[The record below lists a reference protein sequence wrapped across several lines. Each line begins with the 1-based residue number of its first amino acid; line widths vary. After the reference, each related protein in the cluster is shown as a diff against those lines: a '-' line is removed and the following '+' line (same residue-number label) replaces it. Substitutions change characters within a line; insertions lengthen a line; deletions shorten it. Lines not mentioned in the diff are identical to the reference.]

1 MRSERSVATVADE
14 PQDTANAARI
24 LWLTPARVLQLVA
37 ILIAAY
43 CVLVVVRAL
52 RGVLVMLL
60 VSLFLSFAAEPAV
73 QFLARRGVRR
83 GLATGAVFL
92 VGLLVTAG
100 MVVAMVP
107 LFVQQVTDLIDSVPR
122 SINDLNGILDGLPL
136 IPSVEVTPELEV
148 ELRGLALEFGERART
163 VALGA
168 AGNVVS
174 LGATAFAALFQLLA
188 VGLVTFYLVTDGPR
202 LRRTLARPLP
212 PERQREMLAIWELA
226 IAKTGGYIYSRLLLA
241 FACGLAHL
249 LLLLI
254 LGVPFALPLA
264 LWVGVTSAF
273 VPVVGT
279 YLGGVLLVLVALV
292 NNPINALW
300 VVAFIVLYQ
309 QLENYALAPA
319 IQSRTMDVHPAVAFV
334 AVLIGGTLL
343 GGVGA
348 LLALPATAILQAL
361 LSTYVR
367 RHSLIDELRD
377 VALPQEPTRR
387 PSRSEKR
394 PKQMPA

>member
-1 MRSERSVATVADE
+1 M
-14 PQDTANAARI
+14 
-24 LWLTPARVLQLVA
+24 TPARLFQLVA
-37 ILIAAY
+37 ILVAAY
-43 CVLVVVRAL
+43 CVLAIVRAL

-83 GLATGAVFL
+83 GLATGVVFL
-92 VGLLVTAG
+92 VGLLVAAG

-122 SINDLNGILDGLPL
+122 SINDLNDILDGLPL

-148 ELRGLALEFGERART
+148 ELRNLALEFGERART

-174 LGATAFAALFQLLA
+174 LGATAFGALLQLLA
-188 VGLVTFYLVTDGPR
+188 VGLVTFYLVADGPR

-249 LLLLI
+249 LLLLV

-292 NNPINALW
+292 NNPFNALW
-300 VVAFIVLYQ
+300 VVAFVVLYQ

-334 AVLIGGTLL
+334 AVLVGGTLL

-348 LLALPATAILQAL
+348 LLALPATAIIQAL

-377 VALPQEPTRR
+377 VALPPEPTRR
-387 PSRSEKR
+387 PSRSEKQ

>member
-83 GLATGAVFL
+83 GFATGAVFL
-92 VGLLVTAG
+92 VGLLVAAG

-122 SINDLNGILDGLPL
+122 SINDLNEIVDGLPL

-148 ELRGLALEFGERART
+148 ELRSLALEFGERART

-348 LLALPATAILQAL
+348 LLALPATAIIQAL

>member
-1 MRSERSVATVADE
+1 MRSDRSVATVADE
-14 PQDTANAARI
+14 PQRIATAARSV
-24 LWLTPARVLQLVA
+24 WMTPARLFQLVA
-37 ILIAAY
+37 ILVAAY
-43 CVLVVVRAL
+43 CVLAIVRAL

-83 GLATGAVFL
+83 GLATGVVFL
-92 VGLLVTAG
+92 VGLLVAAG

-107 LFVQQVTDLIDSVPR
+107 LFVQQVTDLINSVPR
-122 SINDLNGILDGLPL
+122 SINDLNDILDGLPL

-148 ELRGLALEFGERART
+148 ELRNLALEFGERART

-174 LGATAFAALFQLLA
+174 LGATAFGALLQLLA
-188 VGLVTFYLVTDGPR
+188 VGLVTFYLVADGPR

-249 LLLLI
+249 LLLLV

-292 NNPINALW
+292 NNPFNALW
-300 VVAFIVLYQ
+300 VVAFVVLYQ

-334 AVLIGGTLL
+334 AVLVGGTLL

-348 LLALPATAILQAL
+348 LLALPATAIIQAL

-377 VALPQEPTRR
+377 VALPPEPTRR
-387 PSRSEKR
+387 PSRSEKQ

>member
-1 MRSERSVATVADE
+1 M
-14 PQDTANAARI
+14 
-24 LWLTPARVLQLVA
+24 TPARLFQLVA
-37 ILIAAY
+37 ILVAAY
-43 CVLVVVRAL
+43 CVLAIVRAL

-83 GLATGAVFL
+83 GLATGMVFL
-92 VGLLVTAG
+92 VGLLVAAG

-107 LFVQQVTDLIDSVPR
+107 LFVQQVTDLINSVPR
-122 SINDLNGILDGLPL
+122 SINDLNDILDGLPL

-148 ELRGLALEFGERART
+148 ELRNLALEFGERART

-174 LGATAFAALFQLLA
+174 LGATAFGALLQLLA
-188 VGLVTFYLVTDGPR
+188 VGLVTFYLVADGPR

-249 LLLLI
+249 LLLLV

-292 NNPINALW
+292 NNPFNALW
-300 VVAFIVLYQ
+300 VVAFVVLYQ

-334 AVLIGGTLL
+334 AVLVGGTLL

-348 LLALPATAILQAL
+348 LLALPATAIIQAL

-377 VALPQEPTRR
+377 VALPPEPTRR
-387 PSRSEKR
+387 PSRSEKQ

>member
-1 MRSERSVATVADE
+1 V
-14 PQDTANAARI
+14 
-24 LWLTPARVLQLVA
+24 WLTPPRLLQLVT
-37 ILIAAY
+37 ILVAAY
-43 CVLVVVRAL
+43 CILAIVRAL

-60 VSLFLSFAAEPAV
+60 VALFLSFAAEPAV

-83 GLATGAVFL
+83 GLATGVVFV
-92 VGLLVTAG
+92 VGLLVATG

-122 SINDLNGILDGLPL
+122 SINDLNEILDGLPF

-174 LGATAFAALFQLLA
+174 LGATAFGALFQLLA
-188 VGLVTFYLVTDGPR
+188 VGLVTFYLVADGPR

-249 LLLLI
+249 LLLLL

-334 AVLIGGTLL
+334 SVLIGGTLL

-348 LLALPATAILQAL
+348 LLALPATAIIQAL

-377 VALPQEPTRR
+377 VALPSEPQQR
-387 PSRSEKR
+387 PSRSGPR
-394 PKQMPA
+394 TKQMPA

>member
-1 MRSERSVATVADE
+1 V
-14 PQDTANAARI
+14 
-24 LWLTPARVLQLVA
+24 WLTPPRLLQLVT
-37 ILIAAY
+37 ILVAAY
-43 CVLVVVRAL
+43 FILAIVRAL

-60 VSLFLSFAAEPAV
+60 VALFLSFAAEPAV
-73 QFLARRGVRR
+73 QFLARRGVQR
-83 GLATGAVFL
+83 GLATGVVFV
-92 VGLLVTAG
+92 VGLLVATG

-122 SINDLNGILDGLPL
+122 SINDLNEILDGLPF

-174 LGATAFAALFQLLA
+174 LGATAFGALFQLLA
-188 VGLVTFYLVTDGPR
+188 VGLVTFYLVADGPR

-249 LLLLI
+249 LLLLL

-334 AVLIGGTLL
+334 SVLIGGTLL

-348 LLALPATAILQAL
+348 LLALPATAIIQAL

-377 VALPQEPTRR
+377 VALPSEPQQR
-387 PSRSEKR
+387 PSRSGPR
-394 PKQMPA
+394 TKQMPA

>member
-92 VGLLVTAG
+92 VGLLVAAG

-188 VGLVTFYLVTDGPR
+188 VGLVTFYLFADGPR
-202 LRRTLARPLP
+202 LRRALARPLP

-309 QLENYALAPA
+309 QLENYALAPT

-348 LLALPATAILQAL
+348 LLALPATAIIQAL

>member
-1 MRSERSVATVADE
+1 V
-14 PQDTANAARI
+14 
-24 LWLTPARVLQLVA
+24 WLTPPRLLQLVT
-37 ILIAAY
+37 ILVAAY
-43 CVLVVVRAL
+43 CILAIVRAL

-60 VSLFLSFAAEPAV
+60 VALFLSFAAEPAV

-83 GLATGAVFL
+83 GLATGVVFV
-92 VGLLVTAG
+92 VGLLVATG

-122 SINDLNGILDGLPL
+122 SINDLNEILDGLPF

-174 LGATAFAALFQLLA
+174 LGATAFGALFQLLA
-188 VGLVTFYLVTDGPR
+188 VGLVTFYLVADGPR

-249 LLLLI
+249 LLLLL

-300 VVAFIVLYQ
+300 VAAFIVLYQ

-334 AVLIGGTLL
+334 SVLIGGTLL

-348 LLALPATAILQAL
+348 LLALPATAIIQAL

-377 VALPQEPTRR
+377 VALPSEPQQR
-387 PSRSEKR
+387 PSRSR
-394 PKQMPA
+394 PRTKQMPA

>member
-1 MRSERSVATVADE
+1 VRSERSVATVADE
-14 PQDTANAARI
+14 PQDTANAARF

-92 VGLLVTAG
+92 VGLLVAAG

-122 SINDLNGILDGLPL
+122 SINDLNEILDGLPL

-241 FACGLAHL
+241 FACGLAHV

-309 QLENYALAPA
+309 QLENYALAPT

-348 LLALPATAILQAL
+348 LLALPATAIIQAL

>member
-1 MRSERSVATVADE
+1 MADE
-14 PQDTANAARI
+14 PQDTATAARI
-24 LWLTPARVLQLVA
+24 VWLTPARLLQLVA

-83 GLATGAVFL
+83 GFATGAVFL

-122 SINDLNGILDGLPL
+122 SINDLNEILDGLPL

-188 VGLVTFYLVTDGPR
+188 VGLVTFYLVADGPR
-202 LRRTLARPLP
+202 LRRALARPLP

>member
-1 MRSERSVATVADE
+1 M
-14 PQDTANAARI
+14 
-24 LWLTPARVLQLVA
+24 TPARLFQLVA
-37 ILIAAY
+37 ILVAAY
-43 CVLVVVRAL
+43 CVLAIVRAL

-83 GLATGAVFL
+83 GLATGVVFL
-92 VGLLVTAG
+92 VGLLVAAG

-122 SINDLNGILDGLPL
+122 SINDLNDILDGLPL

-148 ELRGLALEFGERART
+148 ELRNLALEFGERART

-174 LGATAFAALFQLLA
+174 LGATAFGALLQLLA
-188 VGLVTFYLVTDGPR
+188 VGLVTFYLVADGPR

-249 LLLLI
+249 LLLLV

-292 NNPINALW
+292 NNPFNALW
-300 VVAFIVLYQ
+300 VVAFVVLYQ

-334 AVLIGGTLL
+334 AVLVGGTLL

-348 LLALPATAILQAL
+348 LLALPATAIIQAL

-367 RHSLIDELRD
+367 RHSLIDELHD
-377 VALPQEPTRR
+377 VALPPEPTRR
-387 PSRSEKR
+387 PSRSEKQ

>member
-1 MRSERSVATVADE
+1 MADE
-14 PQDTANAARI
+14 PQRIATAARSV
-24 LWLTPARVLQLVA
+24 WMTPARLFQLVA
-37 ILIAAY
+37 ILVAAY
-43 CVLVVVRAL
+43 CVLAIVRAL

-83 GLATGAVFL
+83 GLATGVVFL
-92 VGLLVTAG
+92 VGLLVAAG

-107 LFVQQVTDLIDSVPR
+107 LFVEQVTDLIDSVPR
-122 SINDLNGILDGLPL
+122 SINDLNDILDGLPL

-148 ELRGLALEFGERART
+148 ELRNLALEFGERART

-174 LGATAFAALFQLLA
+174 LGATAFGALLQLLA
-188 VGLVTFYLVTDGPR
+188 VGLVTFYLVADGPR

-249 LLLLI
+249 LLLLV

-292 NNPINALW
+292 NNPFNALW
-300 VVAFIVLYQ
+300 VVAFVVLYQ

-334 AVLIGGTLL
+334 AVLVGGTLL

-348 LLALPATAILQAL
+348 LLALPATAIIQAL

-367 RHSLIDELRD
+367 RHSLIDELHD
-377 VALPQEPTRR
+377 VALPPEPTRR
-387 PSRSEKR
+387 PSRSEKQ

>member
-1 MRSERSVATVADE
+1 M
-14 PQDTANAARI
+14 
-24 LWLTPARVLQLVA
+24 TPARLFQLVA
-37 ILIAAY
+37 ILVAAY
-43 CVLVVVRAL
+43 CVLAIVRAL

-83 GLATGAVFL
+83 GLATGVVFL
-92 VGLLVTAG
+92 VGLLVAAG

-107 LFVQQVTDLIDSVPR
+107 LFVQQVTDLINSVPR
-122 SINDLNGILDGLPL
+122 SINDLNDILDGLPL

-148 ELRGLALEFGERART
+148 ELRNLALEFGERART

-174 LGATAFAALFQLLA
+174 LGATAFGALLQLLA
-188 VGLVTFYLVTDGPR
+188 VGLVTFYLVADGPR

-249 LLLLI
+249 LLLLV

-292 NNPINALW
+292 NNPFNALW
-300 VVAFIVLYQ
+300 VVAFVVLYQ

-334 AVLIGGTLL
+334 AVLVGGTLL

-348 LLALPATAILQAL
+348 LLALPATAIIQAL

-377 VALPQEPTRR
+377 VALPPEPTRR
-387 PSRSEKR
+387 PSRSEKQ

>member
-1 MRSERSVATVADE
+1 V
-14 PQDTANAARI
+14 
-24 LWLTPARVLQLVA
+24 WLTPPRLLQLVT
-37 ILIAAY
+37 ILVAAY
-43 CVLVVVRAL
+43 FILAIVRAL

-60 VSLFLSFAAEPAV
+60 VALFLSFAAEPAV

-83 GLATGAVFL
+83 GLATGVVFV
-92 VGLLVTAG
+92 VGLLVATG

-122 SINDLNGILDGLPL
+122 SINDLNEILDGLPF

-174 LGATAFAALFQLLA
+174 LGATAFGALFQLLA
-188 VGLVTFYLVTDGPR
+188 VGLVTFYLVADGPR

-249 LLLLI
+249 LLLLL

-319 IQSRTMDVHPAVAFV
+319 VQSRTMDVHPAVAFV
-334 AVLIGGTLL
+334 SVLIGGTLL

-348 LLALPATAILQAL
+348 LLALPATAIIQAL

-377 VALPQEPTRR
+377 VALPSEPQQR
-387 PSRSEKR
+387 PSRSR
-394 PKQMPA
+394 PRTKQMPA

>member
-1 MRSERSVATVADE
+1 V
-14 PQDTANAARI
+14 
-24 LWLTPARVLQLVA
+24 WLTPPRLLQLVT
-37 ILIAAY
+37 ILVAAY
-43 CVLVVVRAL
+43 CILAIVRAL

-60 VSLFLSFAAEPAV
+60 VALFLSFAAEPAV

-83 GLATGAVFL
+83 GLATGVVFV
-92 VGLLVTAG
+92 VGLLVATG

-122 SINDLNGILDGLPL
+122 SINDLNEILDGLPF

-174 LGATAFAALFQLLA
+174 LGATAFGALFQLLA
-188 VGLVTFYLVTDGPR
+188 VGLVTFYLVADGPR

-249 LLLLI
+249 LLLLL

-334 AVLIGGTLL
+334 SVLIGGTLL
-343 GGVGA
+343 GSVGA
-348 LLALPATAILQAL
+348 LLALPATAIIQAL

-377 VALPQEPTRR
+377 VALPSEPQQR
-387 PSRSEKR
+387 PSRSGPR
-394 PKQMPA
+394 TKQMPA

>member
-1 MRSERSVATVADE
+1 V
-14 PQDTANAARI
+14 
-24 LWLTPARVLQLVA
+24 WLTPPRLLQLVT
-37 ILIAAY
+37 ILVAAY
-43 CVLVVVRAL
+43 CILAIVRAL

-60 VSLFLSFAAEPAV
+60 VALFLSFAAEPAV
-73 QFLARRGVRR
+73 QFLARRGVQR
-83 GLATGAVFL
+83 GLATGVVFV
-92 VGLLVTAG
+92 VGLLVATG

-122 SINDLNGILDGLPL
+122 SINDLNEILDGLPF

-174 LGATAFAALFQLLA
+174 LGATAFGALFQLLA
-188 VGLVTFYLVTDGPR
+188 VGLVTFYLVADGPR

-249 LLLLI
+249 LLLLL

-334 AVLIGGTLL
+334 SVLIGGTLL

-348 LLALPATAILQAL
+348 LLALPATAIIQAL

-377 VALPQEPTRR
+377 VALPSEPQQR
-387 PSRSEKR
+387 PSRSR
-394 PKQMPA
+394 PRTKQMPA

>member
-1 MRSERSVATVADE
+1 MTTTADE
-14 PQDTANAARI
+14 PRPTASPPRGV
-24 LWLTPARVLQLVA
+24 WLTLPRLLQLVT
-37 ILIAAY
+37 ILVAAY
-43 CVLVVVRAL
+43 CILAIVRAL

-60 VSLFLSFAAEPAV
+60 VALFLSFAAEPAV

-83 GLATGAVFL
+83 GLATGVVFV
-92 VGLLVTAG
+92 VGLLVATG

-122 SINDLNGILDGLPL
+122 SINDLNEILDGLPF

-174 LGATAFAALFQLLA
+174 LGATAFGALFQLLA
-188 VGLVTFYLVTDGPR
+188 VGLVTFYLVADGPR

-249 LLLLI
+249 LLLLL

-334 AVLIGGTLL
+334 SVLIGGTLL

-348 LLALPATAILQAL
+348 LLALPATAIIQAL

-377 VALPQEPTRR
+377 VALPSEPQQR
-387 PSRSEKR
+387 PSRSGPR
-394 PKQMPA
+394 TKQMPA

>member
-1 MRSERSVATVADE
+1 V
-14 PQDTANAARI
+14 
-24 LWLTPARVLQLVA
+24 WLTPPRLLQLVT
-37 ILIAAY
+37 ILVAAY
-43 CVLVVVRAL
+43 FILAIVRAL

-60 VSLFLSFAAEPAV
+60 VALFLSFAAEPAV

-83 GLATGAVFL
+83 GLATGVVFV
-92 VGLLVTAG
+92 VGLLVATG

-122 SINDLNGILDGLPL
+122 SINDLNEILDGLPF

-174 LGATAFAALFQLLA
+174 LGATAFGALFQLLA
-188 VGLVTFYLVTDGPR
+188 VGLVTFYLVADGPR

-249 LLLLI
+249 LLLLV

-292 NNPINALW
+292 NNPFNALW
-300 VVAFIVLYQ
+300 VVAFVVLYQ

-334 AVLIGGTLL
+334 AVLVGGTLL

-348 LLALPATAILQAL
+348 LLALPATAIIQAL

-377 VALPQEPTRR
+377 VALPPEPTRR
-387 PSRSEKR
+387 PSRSEKQ

>member
-1 MRSERSVATVADE
+1 MRSDRSVGTVADE
-14 PQDTANAARI
+14 PQRIATAARSV
-24 LWLTPARVLQLVA
+24 WMTPARLFQLVA
-37 ILIAAY
+37 ILVAAY
-43 CVLVVVRAL
+43 CVLAIVRAL

-73 QFLARRGVRR
+73 QYLARRGVRR
-83 GLATGAVFL
+83 GLATGVVFL
-92 VGLLVTAG
+92 VGLLVAAG

-122 SINDLNGILDGLPL
+122 SINDLNDILDGLPL

-148 ELRGLALEFGERART
+148 ELRNLALEFGERART

-174 LGATAFAALFQLLA
+174 LGATALGALLQLLA
-188 VGLVTFYLVTDGPR
+188 VGLVTFYLVADGPR
-202 LRRTLARPLP
+202 LRRALARPLP

-249 LLLLI
+249 LLLLV

-334 AVLIGGTLL
+334 AVLVGGTLL

-348 LLALPATAILQAL
+348 LLALPATAIIQAL

-377 VALPQEPTRR
+377 VALPPEPTRR
-387 PSRSEKR
+387 PSRSEKQ

>member
-92 VGLLVTAG
+92 VGLLVAAG

-348 LLALPATAILQAL
+348 LLALPATAIIQAL

>member
-1 MRSERSVATVADE
+1 M
-14 PQDTANAARI
+14 
-24 LWLTPARVLQLVA
+24 TPARLFQLVA
-37 ILIAAY
+37 ILVAAY
-43 CVLVVVRAL
+43 CVLAIVRAL

-83 GLATGAVFL
+83 GLATGVVFL
-92 VGLLVTAG
+92 VGLLVAAG

-107 LFVQQVTDLIDSVPR
+107 LFVQQVTDLINSVPR
-122 SINDLNGILDGLPL
+122 SINDLNDILDGLPL

-148 ELRGLALEFGERART
+148 ELRNLALEFGERART

-174 LGATAFAALFQLLA
+174 LGATAFGALLQMLA
-188 VGLVTFYLVTDGPR
+188 VGLVTFYLVADGPR

-249 LLLLI
+249 LLLLV

-292 NNPINALW
+292 NNPFNALW
-300 VVAFIVLYQ
+300 VVAFVVLYQ

-334 AVLIGGTLL
+334 AVLVGGTLL

-348 LLALPATAILQAL
+348 LLALPATAIIQAL

-377 VALPQEPTRR
+377 VALPPEPTRR
-387 PSRSEKR
+387 PSRSEKQ

>member
-14 PQDTANAARI
+14 PQDTATAARI
-24 LWLTPARVLQLVA
+24 VWLTPARLLQLVA

-83 GLATGAVFL
+83 GFATGAVFL
-92 VGLLVTAG
+92 VGLLVTTG

-122 SINDLNGILDGLPL
+122 SINDLNEILDGLPL

-188 VGLVTFYLVTDGPR
+188 VGLVTFYLVADGPR

>member
-1 MRSERSVATVADE
+1 MRSDRSVATVADE
-14 PQDTANAARI
+14 PQRIATAARSV
-24 LWLTPARVLQLVA
+24 WMTPARLFQLVA
-37 ILIAAY
+37 ILVAAY
-43 CVLVVVRAL
+43 CVLAIVRAL

-83 GLATGAVFL
+83 GLATGMVFL
-92 VGLLVTAG
+92 VGLLVAAG

-107 LFVQQVTDLIDSVPR
+107 LFVQQVTDLINSVPR
-122 SINDLNGILDGLPL
+122 SINDLNDILDGLPL

-148 ELRGLALEFGERART
+148 ELRNLALEFGERART

-174 LGATAFAALFQLLA
+174 LGATAFGALLQLLA
-188 VGLVTFYLVTDGPR
+188 VGLVTFYLVADGPR

-249 LLLLI
+249 LLLLV

-292 NNPINALW
+292 NNPFNALW
-300 VVAFIVLYQ
+300 VVAFVVLYQ

-334 AVLIGGTLL
+334 AVLVGGTLL

-348 LLALPATAILQAL
+348 LLALPATAIIQAL

-377 VALPQEPTRR
+377 VALPPEPTRR
-387 PSRSEKR
+387 PSRSEKQ

>member
-83 GLATGAVFL
+83 GFATGAVFL
-92 VGLLVTAG
+92 VGLLVAAG

-122 SINDLNGILDGLPL
+122 SINDLNEILDGLPL

-202 LRRTLARPLP
+202 LRRALARPLP

-348 LLALPATAILQAL
+348 LLALPATAIIQAL

>member
-92 VGLLVTAG
+92 VGLLVAAG

-122 SINDLNGILDGLPL
+122 SINDLNEILDGLPL

-188 VGLVTFYLVTDGPR
+188 VGLVTFYLVADGPR

-309 QLENYALAPA
+309 QLENYALAPT

-348 LLALPATAILQAL
+348 LLALPATAIIQAL

>member
-1 MRSERSVATVADE
+1 MTTTADE
-14 PQDTANAARI
+14 PRPTASPPRGV
-24 LWLTPARVLQLVA
+24 WLTPPRLLQLVT
-37 ILIAAY
+37 ILVAAY
-43 CVLVVVRAL
+43 FILAIVRAL

-60 VSLFLSFAAEPAV
+60 VALFLSFAAEPAV
-73 QFLARRGVRR
+73 QFLARRGVQR
-83 GLATGAVFL
+83 GLATGVVFV
-92 VGLLVTAG
+92 VGLLVATG

-122 SINDLNGILDGLPL
+122 SINDLNEILDGLPF

-174 LGATAFAALFQLLA
+174 LGATAFGALFQLLA
-188 VGLVTFYLVTDGPR
+188 VGLVTFYLVADGPR

-249 LLLLI
+249 LLLLL

-334 AVLIGGTLL
+334 SVLIGGTLL

-348 LLALPATAILQAL
+348 LLALPATAIIQAL

-377 VALPQEPTRR
+377 VALPSEPQQR
-387 PSRSEKR
+387 PSRSR
-394 PKQMPA
+394 PRTKQMPA

>member
-1 MRSERSVATVADE
+1 V
-14 PQDTANAARI
+14 
-24 LWLTPARVLQLVA
+24 WLTPPRLLQLVT
-37 ILIAAY
+37 ILVAAY
-43 CVLVVVRAL
+43 CILAIVRAL

-60 VSLFLSFAAEPAV
+60 VALFLSFAAEPAV
-73 QFLARRGVRR
+73 QFLARRGVQR
-83 GLATGAVFL
+83 GLATGVVFV
-92 VGLLVTAG
+92 VGLLVATG

-122 SINDLNGILDGLPL
+122 SINDLNEILDGLPF

-174 LGATAFAALFQLLA
+174 LGATAFGALFQLLA
-188 VGLVTFYLVTDGPR
+188 VGLVTFYLVADGPR

-249 LLLLI
+249 LLLLL

-334 AVLIGGTLL
+334 SVLIGGTLL

-348 LLALPATAILQAL
+348 LLALPATAIIQAL

-377 VALPQEPTRR
+377 VALPSEPQQR
-387 PSRSEKR
+387 PSRSGPR
-394 PKQMPA
+394 TKQMPA

>member
-1 MRSERSVATVADE
+1 VRSERSVATVADE

-92 VGLLVTAG
+92 VGLLVAAG

-122 SINDLNGILDGLPL
+122 SINDLNEIVDGLPL

-348 LLALPATAILQAL
+348 LLALPATAIIQAL

>member
-14 PQDTANAARI
+14 PQRIATAARSV
-24 LWLTPARVLQLVA
+24 WMTPARLFQLVA
-37 ILIAAY
+37 ILVAAY
-43 CVLVVVRAL
+43 CVLAIVRAL

-73 QFLARRGVRR
+73 QILARRGVRR
-83 GLATGAVFL
+83 GLATGVVFL
-92 VGLLVTAG
+92 VGLLVAAG

-122 SINDLNGILDGLPL
+122 SINDLNDILDGLPL

-148 ELRGLALEFGERART
+148 ELRNLALEFGERART

-174 LGATAFAALFQLLA
+174 LGATAFGALLQMLA
-188 VGLVTFYLVTDGPR
+188 VGLVTFYLVADGPR

-249 LLLLI
+249 LLLLV

-292 NNPINALW
+292 NNPFNALW
-300 VVAFIVLYQ
+300 VVAFVVLYQ

-334 AVLIGGTLL
+334 AVLVGGTLL

-348 LLALPATAILQAL
+348 LLALPATAIIQAL

-377 VALPQEPTRR
+377 VALPPEPTRR
-387 PSRSEKR
+387 PSRSEKQ

>member
-1 MRSERSVATVADE
+1 M
-14 PQDTANAARI
+14 
-24 LWLTPARVLQLVA
+24 TPARLFQLVA
-37 ILIAAY
+37 ILVAAY
-43 CVLVVVRAL
+43 CVLAIVRAL

-73 QFLARRGVRR
+73 QFLARRGMRR
-83 GLATGAVFL
+83 GLATGVVFL
-92 VGLLVTAG
+92 VGLLVAAG

-122 SINDLNGILDGLPL
+122 SINDLNDILDGLPL

-148 ELRGLALEFGERART
+148 ELRNLALEFGERART

-174 LGATAFAALFQLLA
+174 LGATALGALLQLLA
-188 VGLVTFYLVTDGPR
+188 VGLVTFYLVADGPR

-249 LLLLI
+249 LLLLV

-292 NNPINALW
+292 NNPFNALW
-300 VVAFIVLYQ
+300 VVAFVVLYQ

-334 AVLIGGTLL
+334 AVLVGGTLL

-348 LLALPATAILQAL
+348 LLALPATAIIQAL

-377 VALPQEPTRR
+377 VALPPEPTRR
-387 PSRSEKR
+387 PSRSEKQ

>member
-92 VGLLVTAG
+92 VGLLVAAG

-122 SINDLNGILDGLPL
+122 SINDLNEIVDGLPL

-348 LLALPATAILQAL
+348 LLALPATAIIQAL

>member
-1 MRSERSVATVADE
+1 M
-14 PQDTANAARI
+14 
-24 LWLTPARVLQLVA
+24 TPARLFQLVA
-37 ILIAAY
+37 ILVAAY
-43 CVLVVVRAL
+43 CVLAIVRAL

-83 GLATGAVFL
+83 GLATGVVFL
-92 VGLLVTAG
+92 VGLLVAAG

-122 SINDLNGILDGLPL
+122 SINDLNDILDGLPL

-148 ELRGLALEFGERART
+148 ELRNLALEFGERART

-174 LGATAFAALFQLLA
+174 LGATAFGALLQMLA
-188 VGLVTFYLVTDGPR
+188 VGLVTFYLVADGPR

-249 LLLLI
+249 LLLLV

-292 NNPINALW
+292 NNPFNALW
-300 VVAFIVLYQ
+300 VVAFVVLYQ

-334 AVLIGGTLL
+334 AVLVGGTLL

-348 LLALPATAILQAL
+348 LLALPATAIIQAL

-377 VALPQEPTRR
+377 VALPPEPTRR
-387 PSRSEKR
+387 PSRSEKQ

>member
-1 MRSERSVATVADE
+1 MADE
-14 PQDTANAARI
+14 PQRIATAARSV
-24 LWLTPARVLQLVA
+24 WMTPARLFQLVA
-37 ILIAAY
+37 ILVAAY
-43 CVLVVVRAL
+43 CVLAIVRAL

-83 GLATGAVFL
+83 GLATGVVFL
-92 VGLLVTAG
+92 VGLLVAAG

-107 LFVQQVTDLIDSVPR
+107 LFVQQVTDLINSVPR
-122 SINDLNGILDGLPL
+122 SINDLNDILDGLPL

-148 ELRGLALEFGERART
+148 ELRNLALEFGERART

-174 LGATAFAALFQLLA
+174 LGATAFGALLQMLA
-188 VGLVTFYLVTDGPR
+188 VGLVTFYLVADGPR

-249 LLLLI
+249 LLLLV

-292 NNPINALW
+292 NNPFNALW
-300 VVAFIVLYQ
+300 VVAFVVLYQ

-334 AVLIGGTLL
+334 AVLVGGTLL

-348 LLALPATAILQAL
+348 LLALPATAIIQAL

-377 VALPQEPTRR
+377 VALPPEPTRR
-387 PSRSEKR
+387 PSRSEKQ

>member
-1 MRSERSVATVADE
+1 VRSERSVATVADE

-92 VGLLVTAG
+92 VGLLVAAG

-122 SINDLNGILDGLPL
+122 SINDLNEIVDGLPL

-148 ELRGLALEFGERART
+148 ELRSLALEFGERART

-348 LLALPATAILQAL
+348 LLALPATAIIQAL

>member
-83 GLATGAVFL
+83 GLATGVVFL
-92 VGLLVTAG
+92 VGLLVAAG

-348 LLALPATAILQAL
+348 LLALPATAIIQAL